1 MFPVGKM
8 VMIMNNNAIGVFDSG
23 LGGLTC
29 LKELNKLIP
38 GENVIYFGDTAR
50 LPYGTRSRETVLEYA
65 HQDIAFVK
73 SKNVKIIIAAC
84 GTVSSVLG
92 SGKTSDGDI
101 PFTGVLLPAAQ
112 AACGLTRN
120 GKVGVIGTEATIK
133 SGSYGKAIRGIRPD
147 VSVIGAACP
156 LFVPLVENGFTARDN
171 KVAQLVTEQ
180 YLAPIKKE
188 GVDTLILGCTHYPI
202 IKDVISDFMGDSVTL
217 VSSGEEAA
225 KYAYKMLMS
234 KEMLSDREE
243 NGTNT
248 YYTSD
253 SIELF
258 EENARAFLGS
268 SLNGD
273 VYKVGIDELISAAN
287 QYR

>member
-1 MFPVGKM
+1 
-8 VMIMNNNAIGVFDSG
+8 MNNNAIGVFDSG

-38 GENVIYFGDTAR
+38 NENVIYFGDTAR
-50 LPYGTRSRETVLEYA
+50 LPYGTRSRETILEYA

-73 SKNVKIIIAAC
+73 SKNVKMIIAAC

-92 SGKTSDGDI
+92 SGKTADGGV

-112 AACGLTRN
+112 AACGMTRN

-171 KVAQLVTEQ
+171 KVAQLVAEQ

-202 IKDVISDFMGDSVTL
+202 LRDVISDYMGDSVTL
-217 VSSGEEAA
+217 ISSGEEAA
-225 KYAYKMLMS
+225 KYAYNMLMS
-234 KEMLSDREE
+234 REMLSDREE

-258 EENARAFLGS
+258 EDNARAFLS
-268 SLNGD
+268 SINGD

-287 QYR
+287 Q

>member
-1 MFPVGKM
+1 
-8 VMIMNNNAIGVFDSG
+8 MNNNAIGVFDSG

-38 GENVIYFGDTAR
+38 NENVIYFGDTAR
-50 LPYGTRSRETVLEYA
+50 LPYGTRSRETILEYA
-65 HQDIAFVK
+65 RQDIAFVK
-73 SKNVKIIIAAC
+73 KQNVKMIIAAC

-92 SGKTSDGDI
+92 SGKTSDGDT

-112 AACGLTRN
+112 AACGITRN
-120 GKVGVIGTEATIK
+120 GKIGVIGTEATIK

-147 VSVIGAACP
+147 VSVIGVACP
-156 LFVPLVENGFTARDN
+156 LFVPLVESGFTARDN
-171 KVAQLVTEQ
+171 KVAQLVAEQ

-202 IKDVISDFMGDSVTL
+202 IRDVISDFMGNSVTL
-217 VSSGEEAA
+217 ISSGEEAA
-225 KYAYKMLMS
+225 KYAYNMLMS
-234 KEMLSDREE
+234 REMLSDREE

-253 SIELF
+253 SVELF
-258 EENARAFLGS
+258 GDNARAFMGS
-268 SLNGD
+268 SINGD
-273 VYKVGIDELISAAN
+273 VFKVGIDELISAAN
-287 QYR
+287 Q

>member
-1 MFPVGKM
+1 
-8 VMIMNNNAIGVFDSG
+8 MNNNAIGVFDSG

-38 GENVIYFGDTAR
+38 NENVIYFGDTAR
-50 LPYGTRSRETVLEYA
+50 LPYGTRSRETILEYA

-73 SKNVKIIIAAC
+73 GKNVKMIIAAC

-92 SGKTSDGDI
+92 SGKTADGDV

-112 AACGLTRN
+112 AACGVTRN

-202 IKDVISDFMGDSVTL
+202 LKDVISDFMGDSVTL
-217 VSSGEEAA
+217 ISSGEEAA

-234 KEMLSDREE
+234 REMLSDREE

-258 EENARAFLGS
+258 EDNARAFLS
-268 SLNGD
+268 SINGD

-287 QYR
+287 Y

>member
-1 MFPVGKM
+1 
-8 VMIMNNNAIGVFDSG
+8 MNNNAIGVFDSG

-38 GENVIYFGDTAR
+38 NENVIYFGDTAR
-50 LPYGTRSRETVLEYA
+50 LPYGTRSRETILEYA
-65 HQDIAFVK
+65 HQDISFVK
-73 SKNVKIIIAAC
+73 SKNVKMIIAAC

-217 VSSGEEAA
+217 ISSGEEAA

>member
-1 MFPVGKM
+1 
-8 VMIMNNNAIGVFDSG
+8 MIMNNNAIGVFDSG

-73 SKNVKIIIAAC
+73 SKNVKMIIAAC

-92 SGKTSDGDI
+92 SGKTSDGDV

-234 KEMLSDREE
+234 REMLSDREE
-243 NGTNT
+243 TGTNT